1 MNENTNEPK
10 SAVSLR
16 VDEFIRAVD
25 RALGEGGMAAEERQN
40 ITADLS
46 VQIEEMLSERASQ
59 SGKPVALEDVEVVLA
74 ELDPPE
80 SYAEAGEA
88 REEQEPVQAGAQASG
103 QAREQEAAEE
113 FGHSCGRGHRRR
125 GHGGFGPGGFGPG
138 GFGRGGRR
146 WFWGK
151 RRVVQAV
158 RQAIHGFSPFG
169 HPAFLGMTERAR
181 TAVSLAKSEAQRMGH
196 DFIGTE
202 HLLLGLILE
211 GTGLAAKVLADLG
224 LDREWTRQEAV
235 RLVGPG
241 RAAVQHERL
250 PLTPRMRQAI
260 DEGRLA
266 ARKLGHDYL
275 GTEHLLLGLLDVPG
289 VGAQI
294 IANRGLTSQQVRA
307 EVLSRIPNA
316 PPEPAAPAQAAG
328 SSITYWPSSAAQEM
342 KVGENTYK
350 IIAGSGDTGA
360 AYAAV
365 EVIISAADGLG
376 SRTHTREDISVYVL
390 EGSLVLRVED
400 RTMNLGKGDFARVPR
415 GTAHEIQPGGG
426 AARVMMIAT
435 PGGIEKF
442 FGELSRAAEIDGRRE
457 VARRFGIG
465 VG

>member
-10 SAVSLR
+10 SVVSQR

-25 RALGEGGMAAEERQN
+25 RALSEGGMGADERQN

-59 SGKPVALEDVEVVLA
+59 TGKPVAIEDVEVVLA

-80 SYAEAGEA
+80 SYAEAGQPQEA
-88 REEQEPVQAGAQASG
+88 
-103 QAREQEAAEE
+103 EAAEE
-113 FGHSCGRGHRRR
+113 VGHTCGRGHRRR
-125 GHGGFGPGGFGPG
+125 GQGGFGPGGFGPG

-151 RRVVQAV
+151 HRVVQAV

-181 TAVSLAKSEAQRMGH
+181 TAVSIAKSEAQRMRH

-211 GTGLAAKVLADLG
+211 GTGLAAKVLSDLG
-224 LDREWTRQEAV
+224 LDREWARQEAV

-241 RAAVQHERL
+241 TAPVQHERL

-294 IANRGLTSQQVRA
+294 IVNRGPTSQQVRA
-307 EVLSRIPNA
+307 EILSRIPNA
-316 PPEPAAPAQAAG
+316 PPESAPVQSAPG
-328 SSITYWPSSAAQEM
+328 SITYWPSGATQEI
-342 KVGENTYK
+342 KIGENAYK
-350 IIAGSGDTGA
+350 IIAGGGDTGA

-365 EVIISAADGLG
+365 EAVISAPDGLG
-376 SRTHTREDISVYVL
+376 SRTHSREDISLYVL
-390 EGSLVLRVED
+390 EGSLALRVED
-400 RTMNLGKGDFARVPR
+400 RTMNLGKGDFARIPR
-415 GTAHEIQPGGG
+415 GTPHEVQPGAA
-426 AARVMMIAT
+426 AARVMLIAT

-442 FGELSRAAEIDGRRE
+442 FGELSRVAEIDGRRE
-457 VARRFGIG
+457 VARRFGVV